1 MRPQSQPEAGVSPTS
16 SPSTKQIPP
25 RVRILLIDDDDEFR
39 ESLSLNLMDEGF
51 AVTTFANGPSALEH
65 VAAGESADVILLDW
79 RMPGMNGLEVLREL
93 RQRGIVTPVIFLTVL
108 SDDIYEEAALAGGAV
123 DFIDKSRRL
132 SILVRRIELIAEGQR
147 PVPSASQQQSPPQ
160 LRLGA
165 LELRFDINR
174 AFWKGS
180 AIDLTLTEFRMVAQ
194 LALKPGEDASYREL
208 YDLVHGKD
216 FLAGSGA
223 DGYRANVRT
232 FIKRI
237 RKKFRDVDPGFDE
250 IHNYAGFGYRWTVA

>member
-1 MRPQSQPEAGVSPTS
+1 MRPQSQPEAGASPTS

-25 RVRILLIDDDDEFR
+25 RVRVLLIDDDDEFR

-93 RQRGIVTPVIFLTVL
+93 RQRGVMTPVIFLTAL

-147 PVPSASQQQSPPQ
+147 PLPSASQQQPPPQ
-160 LRLGA
+160 VRLGA

-180 AIDLTLTEFRMVAQ
+180 AIDLTLTEFRMVSQ
-194 LALKPGEDASYREL
+194 LALKPGEDVSYREL

-237 RKKFRDVDPGFDE
+237 RKKFRDVDLEFDQVR
-250 IHNYAGFGYRWTVA
+250 NYAGFGYQWIPG

>member
-1 MRPQSQPEAGVSPTS
+1 
-16 SPSTKQIPP
+16 
-25 RVRILLIDDDDEFR
+25 
-39 ESLSLNLMDEGF
+39 
-51 AVTTFANGPSALEH
+51 
-65 VAAGESADVILLDW
+65 
-79 RMPGMNGLEVLREL
+79 
-93 RQRGIVTPVIFLTVL
+93 
-108 SDDIYEEAALAGGAV
+108 EAALAGGAV

-147 PVPSASQQQSPPQ
+147 PVPSASQQQPPPQVRPGALQ
-160 LRLGA
+160 LRL
-165 LELRFDINR
+165 DINP
-174 AFWKGS
+174 AFSKGTPL
-180 AIDLTLTEFRMVAQ
+180 DLTLTEFRMGSQ
-194 LALKPGEDASYREL
+194 LALKPGEDVSYREL

-250 IHNYAGFGYRWTVA
+250 IHNYAGFGYRWTVAA

>member
-1 MRPQSQPEAGVSPTS
+1 
-16 SPSTKQIPP
+16 
-25 RVRILLIDDDDEFR
+25 
-39 ESLSLNLMDEGF
+39 MDEGF

-93 RQRGIVTPVIFLTVL
+93 RQRGVMTPVIFLTAL

-147 PVPSASQQQSPPQ
+147 PLPSASQQQPPPQ
-160 LRLGA
+160 VRLGA

-180 AIDLTLTEFRMVAQ
+180 AIDLTLTEFRMVSQ
-194 LALKPGEDASYREL
+194 LALKPGEDVSYREL

-237 RKKFRDVDPGFDE
+237 RKKFRDVDLEFDQVR
-250 IHNYAGFGYRWTVA
+250 NYAGFGYQWIPG

>member
-1 MRPQSQPEAGVSPTS
+1 MIPVTQQTM
-16 SPSTKQIPP
+16 STNPAAVGSAPASP
-25 RVRILLIDDDDEFR
+25 RVRILVVDDDEEFR

-65 VAAGESADVILLDW
+65 LSAGESADVILLDW

-93 RQRGIVTPVIFLTVL
+93 RQRGVMTSVIFLTAL

-147 PVPSASQQQSPPQ
+147 PLPDPSQPPPPPQ
-160 LRLGA
+160 VRLGA

-174 AFWKGS
+174 AFWKGA
-180 AIDLTLTEFRMVAQ
+180 AIDLTLTEFRMVSQ
-194 LALKPGEDASYREL
+194 LALKPGEDISYREL

-237 RKKFRDVDPGFDE
+237 RKKFRDVDPEFDQVR
-250 IHNYAGFGYRWTVA
+250 NYAGFGYQWIPG

>member
-1 MRPQSQPEAGVSPTS
+1 MRPQSQPEAGASPTS

-93 RQRGIVTPVIFLTVL
+93 RQRGVMTPVIFLTAL

-147 PVPSASQQQSPPQ
+147 PLPTASQQQPPPQ
-160 LRLGA
+160 VRLGA

-180 AIDLTLTEFRMVAQ
+180 AIDLTLTEFRMVSQ
-194 LALKPGEDASYREL
+194 LALKPGEDVSYREL

-237 RKKFRDVDPGFDE
+237 RKKFRDVDLEFDQVR
-250 IHNYAGFGYRWTVA
+250 NYAGFGYQWIPG